1 MKKKGILLLLF
12 LMSLSLF
19 SQNRFMTKEG
29 FVSFFSHTLVEDIK
43 ADNTQVLSI
52 VDTETGEIA
61 IQLLMR
67 SFQFKKALMQQHF
80 NDSYVESHKFPKAKF
95 SGFIMNLDAL
105 VNGYTETQIKGT
117 LNVHGEDKEIEVPAK
132 IYRSDDE
139 LRITGGFTVEVADFD
154 IKIPAVVRNNIA
166 RTIKVSFNLTHEPYK
181 N

>member
-1 MKKKGILLLLF
+1 MKNKGILLLL
-12 LMSLSLF
+12 LMMNVSLF

-52 VDTETGEIA
+52 VDADTGEIA

-95 SGFIMNLDAL
+95 RGFIINLDSL

-117 LNVHGEDKEIEVPAK
+117 LNVHGKDKEIEVPAK
-132 IYRSDDE
+132 IFRSDDE

-166 RTIKVSFNLTHEPYK
+166 KTIKVTFNLAHEPY
-181 N
+181 NN

>member
-1 MKKKGILLLLF
+1 
-12 LMSLSLF
+12 
-19 SQNRFMTKEG
+19 
-29 FVSFFSHTLVEDIK
+29 
-43 ADNTQVLSI
+43 
-52 VDTETGEIA
+52 
-61 IQLLMR
+61 
-67 SFQFKKALMQQHF
+67 
-80 NDSYVESHKFPKAKF
+80 
-95 SGFIMNLDAL
+95 MNLDAL
-105 VNGYTETQIKGT
+105 ENGYTETQIKGT